1 MLPYPP
7 PIQADDAVF
16 LDVDGTLMP
25 IIDDPAAVVAPEELR
40 AVIATLSD
48 RVGGALALVSGRNL
62 ESLDRVFAPLRL
74 PAAGSHGAE
83 LRLSRDSEP
92 LVPAANTLPRSALDK
107 LRGFAQSHK
116 GLLLESKPSGVALH
130 YRLNPDMETACREQV
145 VSVVQTLEP
154 DYRLI
159 AGKMVFEIAPA
170 LHDKGVAI
178 RQFLERQPFAGRR
191 PVFVGDDVT
200 DEDGFNAVRTHD
212 GVAVLVGDKAATGAE
227 FALQDV
233 QAVRDWLQRACL
245 DQ

>member
-1 MLPYPP
+1 
-7 PIQADDAVF
+7 
-16 LDVDGTLMP
+16 MP

-40 AVIATLSD
+40 SVLATLRN
-48 RVGGALALVSGRNL
+48 RVGGALALISGRNL
-62 ESLDRVFAPLRL
+62 ASLDRVFAPLRL

-83 LRLSRDSEP
+83 LRLSGDSDP
-92 LVPAANTLPRSALDK
+92 LPQAHAFPRSALDA
-107 LRGFAQSHK
+107 LERFAQSHQ

-130 YRLNPDMETACREQV
+130 YRLNPDLETPCREQV
-145 VSVVQTLEP
+145 ESIVQMLAP

-159 AGKMVFEIAPA
+159 SGKMVFEIAPV

-178 RQFLERQPFAGRR
+178 RQFLERHPFEGRR

-200 DEDGFNAVRTHD
+200 DEDGFNAVRALE
-212 GVAVLVGDKAATGAE
+212 GVAVIVGDRAATGAE
-227 FALQDV
+227 FALSDV